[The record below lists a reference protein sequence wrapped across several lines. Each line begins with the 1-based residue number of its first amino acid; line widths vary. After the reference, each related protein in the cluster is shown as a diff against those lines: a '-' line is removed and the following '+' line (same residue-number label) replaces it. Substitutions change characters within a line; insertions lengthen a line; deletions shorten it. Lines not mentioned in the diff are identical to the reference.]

1 MSVPVLSLLTIAHS
15 FVDQLSTA
23 LCSSMFAVQALPLII
38 IFLQFCLATAPP
50 SLELPGRVQRVQ
62 VGLGL
67 GAGGRGR
74 QSWDWGVRECREGE
88 SGIPDH

>member
-1 MSVPVLSLLTIAHS
+1 
-15 FVDQLSTA
+15 
-23 LCSSMFAVQALPLII
+23 MFAVQALPLII

-74 QSWDWGVRECREGE
+74 QSWDWGVRECLAGFLTIHLSLLALLGGNRQYTFRMV
-88 SGIPDH
+88 HKCVCV